1 MTLNEMIALLE
12 AKRDE
17 MGGDKEV
24 LITDGYECRCYKG
37 NYFIGTWVD
46 EEGRKCVDIGI
57 GGCEQ

>member
-24 LITDGYECRCYKG
+24 LITTSSLAASNTDLIRS
-37 NYFIGTWVD
+37 
-46 EEGRKCVDIGI
+46 GI
-57 GGCEQ
+57 ISFSDVICE